1 MAIDPVSKAVI
12 TAALIATQYAIAA
25 SQKFEGPRLSEL
37 NVTGA
42 DYGTVIPKM
51 WGTRRLECTI
61 FFAEQ
66 LKEVKKR
73 NKTKGGKFNEYQY
86 FGTWAVAI
94 CDNEIQGV
102 TKIWFDKHLIYDNT
116 GAGPEFPFTFSDRLQ
131 QQKRIRNNI
140 RIYNGD
146 SAQLPDPRM
155 EATVNGEF
163 GADSCP
169 AYRGLAYIMFEE
181 IPLEKFGNR
190 MPLVSVEVTSG
201 TTEIF
206 PIAFIPGTARGS
218 FQPSMNE
225 LWGAWLD
232 PSAETLFFA
241 SRDEWAR
248 LDMVTQSV
256 LEFGKLP
263 IDIDVVE
270 CVGVQSNGDLWVA
283 DKIVSQELYHF
294 YGPNYQVYDV
304 ITLPNLVWGST
315 QLFEIDGQVLVC
327 MWGAS
332 PVDRCLVYH
341 AGFNEFVYNENTD
354 FVPAFFAR
362 RGEELWAFGANG
374 STTTSDLEMLCVW
387 GGLVGTQITVTWP
400 EPMAVASLVNMGV
413 IYYEPDDTW
422 IIAVRDSAHG
432 YFCKVDPGTGNILLQ
447 YEPLEMD
454 VFGISKQ
461 MNNWRG
467 GDTFWTGYET
477 FQQMELDLA
486 TLTPRRIVDWMDW
499 SPQPLDEA
507 LYIPSINALF
517 SQGATVGNLAMF
529 RFLDRIAPQGTTL
542 QTICEDIAEAVQA
555 DADSD
560 YSAFTQ
566 EIKGFSTTQG
576 PAKNILEPLITLHDA
591 DIRPHNFGLQGVL
604 RGGSPGTSLP
614 TRRLVVQGES
624 RYKVDRVSETDLPQR
639 VDVTYADT
647 TNDQQPNTAT
657 AIRRQADSQ
666 RTANVNADN
675 YAEDPDTAIQLVE
688 RYIRRRWYEQ
698 ESYQFSVPRT
708 YIALEPADVI
718 TVQLDDLDRVARIET
733 IQVGA
738 NGVLT
743 LKATRDAPSI
753 ALLSG
758 NSGASA
764 EGQTPDTIIV
774 SAPSQLVLAD
784 VPLVQD
790 LDDTTTPF
798 VYFGLGPMGSGGW
811 PGADVWQS
819 DTPIPA
825 DFNPGWGAASS
836 DQAATIGFT
845 QGALGDAVPE
855 VFDYGNSV
863 TVVLWSGS
871 LESVTQQELIDDPML
886 NLAIIGTE
894 IVQFRTAALEA
905 DGSYTLSGFFRGCRG
920 TEASSTGHL
929 PGDTFMLVDQ
939 SMLRRSLGV
948 SEVGDTDYY
957 RGVTSGRSFDGA
969 LTRSLSFTGAANKP
983 YSPAHVDLVQDPV
996 SEDWDISWVRRTRIG
1011 GANVNGSDVPLG
1023 ESSEA
1028 YEVDIMN
1035 GSAVVRTITSAT
1047 PSVTY
1052 TQAQQVT
1059 DFGSAQTSLTVR
1071 VYQMSSVVGR
1081 GFVTEQAA

>member
-61 FFAEQ
+61 FFAEA
-66 LKEVKKR
+66 LKEVKRR

-116 GAGPEFPFTFSDRLQ
+116 GAGPQFPFTFSEKLS
-131 QQKRIRNNI
+131 QQKRIQNNI

-146 SAQLPDPRM
+146 SSQLPDPRM

-169 AYRGLAYIMFEE
+169 AYRGLSYIMFEE

-190 MPLVSVEVTSG
+190 LPLVSVEVTGG
-201 TTEIF
+201 TDAVF
-206 PIAFIPGTARGS
+206 PIAFIPGTERGS
-218 FQPSMNE
+218 LLPSMNR
-225 LWGAWLD
+225 LFGTWLD
-232 PSAETLFFA
+232 LATETLFVA
-241 SRDEWAR
+241 VQNNWAR

-256 LEFGKLP
+256 LEFGTLP
-263 IDIDVVE
+263 IDISVNP

-283 DKIVSQELYHF
+283 DSIVFQELYHF
-294 YGPNYQVYDV
+294 YGPNFQFYET
-304 ITLPNLVWGST
+304 IELPNLVNGSV
-315 QLFEIDGQVLVC
+315 QLFEIEGQVLVC

-341 AGFNEFVYNENTD
+341 AGLNIFVYNENTN

-362 RGEELWAFGANG
+362 RGDQIWAFGAHG
-374 STTTSDLEMLCVW
+374 ATSTSDLEMLCVY
-387 GGLVGTQITVTWP
+387 GGPVGTQITVTWP
-400 EPMAVASLVNMGV
+400 EPMAVASRVNMGV

-422 IIAVRDSAHG
+422 IIAVRDSLHG
-432 YFCKVDPGTGNILLQ
+432 YFCKVDPDTGNILLQ

-454 VFGISKQ
+454 VFGISPQ
-461 MNNWRG
+461 MNNYRG
-467 GDTFWTGYET
+467 GPTFWTGYET
-477 FQQMELDLA
+477 FQQMELDLE
-486 TLTPRRIVDWMDW
+486 TLTPLRIIDWLDW
-499 SPQPLDEA
+499 SNETLDNA

-517 SQGATVGNLAMF
+517 SQGPNTGNRAMF

-542 QTICEDIAEAVQA
+542 RTICEDIAEAVNA
-555 DADSD
+555 EADSD
-560 YSAFTQ
+560 YTAFTQ
-566 EIKGFSTTQG
+566 PIKGFSTTQG
-576 PAKNILEPLITLHDA
+576 PAKSTLEPLITLHDA
-591 DIRPHNFGLQGVL
+591 DIRPHNFGLQGVV
-604 RGGSPGTSLP
+604 RGSAAGTSVP
-614 TRRLVVQGES
+614 TRRLVVEGES
-624 RYKVDRVSETDLPQR
+624 RYKVERASETDLPQR
-639 VDVTYADT
+639 VDVTFADT
-647 TNDQQPNTAT
+647 MNDQQPNTAT

-698 ESYQFSVPRT
+698 EAYDFSLPRT
-708 YIALEPADVI
+708 YIAFEPADVI
-718 TVQLDDLDRVARIET
+718 TLQLDDLERTIRIET
-733 IQVGA
+733 MQVGA
-738 NGVLT
+738 NGILSFR
-743 LKATRDAPSI
+743 ATRDAPSL

-764 EGQTPDTIIV
+764 EGQTPDTIAV
-774 SAPSQLVLAD
+774 FAPSQLVLAD

-790 LDDTTTPF
+790 IDDTTTPF
-798 VYFGLGPMGSGGW
+798 LYFGLGPMGAGSW
-811 PGADVWQS
+811 PGADIWQA
-819 DTPIPA
+819 DINVPE
-825 DFNPGWGAASS
+825 DFNPGWAAASS

-845 QGALGDAVPE
+845 QGSLGDAVPE
-855 VFDYGNSV
+855 VFDYGNTV
-863 TVVLWSGS
+863 QVVLWSGS
-871 LESVTQQELIDDPML
+871 LESVTQQELLEDDML
-886 NLAIIGTE
+886 NLAIIGSE
-894 IVQFRTAALEA
+894 IVQFRTASLQG
-905 DGSYTLSGFFRGCRG
+905 DGSYILSGFLRGRRG
-920 TEASSTGHL
+920 TEASAVNHL
-929 PGDTFMLVDQ
+929 PGDTFMLVDS
-939 SMLRRSLGV
+939 SMLRRSMGAGEL
-948 SEVGDTDYY
+948 GDTDYY

-969 LTRSLSFTGAANKP
+969 LTRSVSFTGAANKP
-983 YSPAHVDLVQDPV
+983 YSPAQVTLLRDTV
-996 SEDWDISWVRRTRIG
+996 SEDWDIEWVRRTRIG
-1011 GANVNGSDVPLG
+1011 GNNINGSDVPLG
-1023 ESSEA
+1023 ESSES

-1035 GSAVVRTITSAT
+1035 GSTVVRTLTST
-1047 PSVTY
+1047 SPSVTY

-1081 GFVTEQAA
+1081 GFATEKAA